1 LPSLQISLIKGA
13 ITVPEWLN
21 ILFRSAGL
29 FVAALFL
36 VRLIGKRLTS
46 RLTFFDLVTGIAI
59 GVIVAAISL
68 NLVGN
73 IIHGLIAL
81 TVWTMLPALI
91 YVLSIKYKTVRDIVQ
106 GSETILIN
114 HGKVLED
121 KLMEARYTPED
132 LLSQLRRKNIFNFA
146 DVEFAVLEPAG
157 DLSVL
162 LKKDKQPLTP
172 KTAGLNVGLESVP
185 QTVMLDGIIMNEP
198 LTAMG
203 LNRNWLHTELEK
215 VGVAPENVFIAQVD
229 SMGQLYLDL
238 FDDGVRVPKP
248 KAKELLYSTLK
259 KCQADCELYALG
271 TKNQPAK
278 EMYGKSAA
286 TLTETISELEPWLV
300 PPGKPF

>member
-1 LPSLQISLIKGA
+1 M
-13 ITVPEWLN
+13 PEWLN
-21 ILFRSAGL
+21 ILIRSAGL
-29 FVAALFL
+29 FGATLIL
-36 VRLIGKRLTS
+36 IRLIGKRLTS
-46 RLTFFDLVTGIAI
+46 RLTFFDLVTGITI

-73 IIHGLIAL
+73 IINGLIAL
-81 TVWTMLPALI
+81 AVWTALPG
-91 YVLSIKYKTVRDIVQ
+91 LSYILAIKYKSVRDIIQ
-106 GSETILIN
+106 GSETVLIN

-132 LLSQLRRKNIFNFA
+132 LMSQLRRKNVFNFA

-172 KTAGLNVGLESVP
+172 QAAGLKAGMESVP
-185 QTVMLDGIIMNEP
+185 QTVIMDGIIMDEP

-203 LNRNWLHTELEK
+203 LNRHWLHTELEK
-215 VGVAPENVFIAQVD
+215 AGVAPENVFIAQVD
-229 SMGQLYLDL
+229 SRGQLYLDL
-238 FDDGVRVPKP
+238 FDDAIKVPKP
-248 KAKELLYSTLK
+248 KTKELLFSTLK

-271 TKNQPAK
+271 TQNKQAK

-286 TLTETISELEPWLV
+286 ILRESISELEPLLIR
-300 PPGKPF
+300 